1 MEGVGVYV
9 TTIDDK
15 NVHSFKESHDIF
27 SFVFDPYPLYI
38 FSFTFI
44 MNKQWYFQNFALL
57 QSNVTTSYIVTL

>member
-27 SFVFDPYPLYI
+27 PSYL
-38 FSFTFI
+38 TFI
-44 MNKQWYFQNFALL
+44 HSTFLVL
-57 QSNVTTSYIVTL
+57 HL